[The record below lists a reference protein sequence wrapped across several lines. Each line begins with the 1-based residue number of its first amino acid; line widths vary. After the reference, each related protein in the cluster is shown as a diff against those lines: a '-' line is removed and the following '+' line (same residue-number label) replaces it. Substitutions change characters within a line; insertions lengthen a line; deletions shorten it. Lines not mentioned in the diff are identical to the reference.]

1 MSIVWPILY
10 AIFIWWFSTGII
22 LLLNQ
27 RNPSTYKN
35 TFWVSGMVLALAL
48 VGLKTSANLSTVAG
62 AYCGFTCA
70 ILVWGW
76 QEIGFLFG
84 YVTGPRREPCPEDC
98 RGLQKMYFAFQT
110 IQHHEIALVVLAL
123 AGIAALTAHAADAP
137 FDEKACMKKCTK
149 GFTEKAQNAA
159 KEEAQDKGEQ
169 VDNKSLDR
177 KVDKPAIK
185 KQCEFIC
192 KDNG

>member
-84 YVTGPRREPCPEDC
+84 
-98 RGLQKMYFAFQT
+98 
-110 IQHHEIALVVLAL
+110 
-123 AGIAALTAHAADAP
+123 
-137 FDEKACMKKCTK
+137 
-149 GFTEKAQNAA
+149 
-159 KEEAQDKGEQ
+159 
-169 VDNKSLDR
+169 
-177 KVDKPAIK
+177 
-185 KQCEFIC
+185 
-192 KDNG
+192 